1 MTNSVNLSCRYINA
15 LQQLPQFHY
24 SLDING
30 MLTHMYT
37 GVRVFPTGKLEDP
50 DDDSG
55 FLQLVF
61 PGGHSIEVH
70 GFAYLDGM
78 AKEAAE
84 IEVATMPDD
93 LGIPARKLSQVQLR
107 TADLVRHLRGKHWLE
122 SESTSTS

>member
-15 LQQLPQFHY
+15 LQQLPQFNS
-24 SLDING
+24 SLGING
-30 MLTHMYT
+30 MLTHIYT

-55 FLQLVF
+55 FLQLMF
-61 PGGHSIEVH
+61 SGGHSIEIH

-78 AKEAAE
+78 VKEAAE
-84 IEVATMPDD
+84 IEVATMPDN

-107 TADLVRHLRGKHWLE
+107 TADLVRHLRSKHGLE
-122 SESTSTS
+122 SE

>member
-1 MTNSVNLSCRYINA
+1 MKNSVNLSSRYINA
-15 LQQLPQFHY
+15 LQQLPQFHCA
-24 SLDING
+24 LDINE

-37 GVRVFPTGKLEDP
+37 GVRVLPTGELVDP

-55 FLQLVF
+55 FLQLIF

-70 GFAYLDGM
+70 GFTYLNGM

-93 LGIPARKLSQVQLR
+93 LGIPARKLSHVQMR
-107 TADLVRHLRGKHWLE
+107 AADLVRHLRGKHGLE
-122 SESTSTS
+122 SDLISTF

>member
-1 MTNSVNLSCRYINA
+1 MTNSVNLSCRYVNA

-24 SLDING
+24 ALDING

-37 GVRVFPTGKLEDP
+37 GVRVLPTGELEDP

-70 GFAYLDGM
+70 GFAYLNGM

-84 IEVATMPDD
+84 IEVATKPGD
-93 LGIPARKLSQVQLR
+93 LGIPAQNLSQVQVR
-107 TADLVRHLRGKHWLE
+107 TADLVRHLRGKHRLE
-122 SESTSTS
+122 S